1 MNTRFSWFNITS
13 IVLGF
18 AFLYVPILLLVI
30 YSFNESKLV
39 TVWGGWSTKWY
50 AGLLDNQALIDAAW
64 VTLRVGLVSATIAT
78 ILGTLAAIVLARMGR
93 FRGRTLFSG
102 LVFAPLV
109 MPEVITGL
117 SLLLLFVALNFDR
130 GFWTVIIAHSTFSMC
145 FAAVVVQSRLLDFDK
160 SVEEAAMDLGATP
173 VKTFFQVTLPII
185 APAVISAWLLSF
197 TLSLDDL
204 VIASFTTGPGATTLP
219 IKIYSQVRLGVTP
232 EINAVSTIMISLVA
246 IGVLVASIVSKRQ
259 AIRQEKETRAVDAG
273 AG

>member
-1 MNTRFSWFNITS
+1 
-13 IVLGF
+13 
-18 AFLYVPILLLVI
+18 
-30 YSFNESKLV
+30 
-39 TVWGGWSTKWY
+39 
-50 AGLLDNQALIDAAW
+50 
-64 VTLRVGLVSATIAT
+64 
-78 ILGTLAAIVLARMGR
+78 MGR

-130 GFWTVIIAHSTFSMC
+130 GFWTVIIAHATFSMC

-232 EINAVSTIMISLVA
+232 EINAVSTIMIALVA
-246 IGVLVASIVSKRQ
+246 IGVLLASIASKRQ